1 MLPIRTPAD
10 RPSPLGLAVAG
21 VGLVLLCVSTLL
33 PRVKIDDADGE
44 FGFYSL
50 SGLYGGTATGFGI
63 DTSTVVLSVALL
75 AAVGL
80 SAHRNP
86 ALRWPSR
93 LGAIGTAALMAAF
106 SYHPVTV
113 LRQVMEAYEGNGE
126 FDEEDASAASQ
137 IDITADSGVY
147 LAVVA
152 GLLLALSTF
161 LMHTNMSRNQSYL
174 SIQQMGPP
182 PPGSN
187 PTVTVHPG

>member
-1 MLPIRTPAD
+1 
-10 RPSPLGLAVAG
+10 
-21 VGLVLLCVSTLL
+21 
-33 PRVKIDDADGE
+33 
-44 FGFYSL
+44 
-50 SGLYGGTATGFGI
+50 
-63 DTSTVVLSVALL
+63 
-75 AAVGL
+75 
-80 SAHRNP
+80 
-86 ALRWPSR
+86 
-93 LGAIGTAALMAAF
+93 
-106 SYHPVTV
+106 
-113 LRQVMEAYEGNGE
+113 MEAYEGNGE